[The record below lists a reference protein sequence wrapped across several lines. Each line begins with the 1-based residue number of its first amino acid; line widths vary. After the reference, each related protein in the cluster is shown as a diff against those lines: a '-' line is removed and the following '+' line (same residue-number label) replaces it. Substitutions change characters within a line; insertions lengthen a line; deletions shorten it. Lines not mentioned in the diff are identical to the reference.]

1 MTGAGAAIVAIAVA
15 YATGGLGSELSASIV
30 SSATNAGIAAST
42 AGTLGAMSSAAFGS
56 LVSTASIS
64 LINNQGDI
72 KATLKE
78 LGSKQNIKQLTF
90 AIASAGIGS
99 KINQTLSKSLGVGDI
114 ANSHN
119 FSHKISKG
127 IANATSTALL
137 ESAIYGTSLEK
148 SLIKNL
154 RGEVANAVASE
165 IFTDYV
171 KPLDKDTLID
181 NITHKLAAGLTGCL
195 SAKAAGNRCE
205 AGSIGAV
212 VGEMVGD
219 WLVTGEL
226 RQRFESGEIKPG
238 SDDYNK
244 VLNTARLTAG
254 AIALLYDFDV
264 DTAANEAGVAVE
276 NNALYKEHIDT
287 YLKLIEKNRRTKKF
301 DEYTFIKEVIMPAMA
316 ENSEQTYK
324 EFDACISSPQASSC
338 LPRIQNRLK
347 QTDYTALLR
356 EVSIIP
362 EAYNQVLAYAQRN
375 HDLAYCN
382 ESSGNGCLNLAQF
395 KRNVE
400 SGVFF
405 PAISA
410 RGVRTPTPKPET
422 ASKTSRNTATCTTG
436 TVCFTAGTLI
446 ETDKGLKAIETFTG
460 GELIWTR
467 NDITLEY
474 GYRPVVATKATPN
487 QPIFQVTVKNHQ
499 GDIETLQTTAEHP
512 FWIKDTGWL
521 KASLLEQGMILL
533 DRNNQEVE
541 VISQFVLPNH
551 TDTVYNIEV
560 DDFHTYHVGRL
571 GVWVHNADCCGV
583 ALSTLE
589 SHVEKSARGTG
600 KLHNITEPELKQ
612 LILGIG
618 YNKDELLKAK
628 AILEHS
634 IKVRKAEKPKFG
646 GRLDKRH
653 NDRIK
658 MEQGILDKV
667 NSMLKELE

>member
-1 MTGAGAAIVAIAVA
+1 
-15 YATGGLGSELSASIV
+15 
-30 SSATNAGIAAST
+30 
-42 AGTLGAMSSAAFGS
+42 
-56 LVSTASIS
+56 
-64 LINNQGDI
+64 
-72 KATLKE
+72 
-78 LGSKQNIKQLTF
+78 
-90 AIASAGIGS
+90 
-99 KINQTLSKSLGVGDI
+99 
-114 ANSHN
+114 
-119 FSHKISKG
+119 
-127 IANATSTALL
+127 
-137 ESAIYGTSLEK
+137 
-148 SLIKNL
+148 
-154 RGEVANAVASE
+154 
-165 IFTDYV
+165 
-171 KPLDKDTLID
+171 
-181 NITHKLAAGLTGCL
+181 
-195 SAKAAGNRCE
+195 
-205 AGSIGAV
+205 
-212 VGEMVGD
+212 
-219 WLVTGEL
+219 
-226 RQRFESGEIKPG
+226 
-238 SDDYNK
+238 
-244 VLNTARLTAG
+244 
-254 AIALLYDFDV
+254 
-264 DTAANEAGVAVE
+264 
-276 NNALYKEHIDT
+276 
-287 YLKLIEKNRRTKKF
+287 
-301 DEYTFIKEVIMPAMA
+301 MA

-474 GYRPVVATKATPN
+474 GYRPVIATKATPD